1 MMSFPLL
8 SFFFQQPNLFP
19 FPSVYRG
26 VHHFPITKIPNMKKF
41 LFLFALAVFSFI
53 SCQKENLPPVDDT
66 PKELELG
73 ALATASATGLVTDE
87 QGHAVPEAYVTFGN
101 KSATT
106 DENGVFRI
114 EGAQVRENLAQVKV
128 TKAGYFTGSRTFQPK
143 TEPERFVRIMLLKKN
158 NTGSFAA
165 TAGGRVELPG
175 QVAIDFQADGIVDE
189 NGQPYSGTVQ
199 VAIQYIDP
207 TASDLDQRMPGN
219 LTGFSE
225 DDGLVVLGT
234 YGMIGVELTS
244 SQGQALQL
252 AQGKPAAIAVKV
264 PSSLQGNAPA
274 SIPLWHYDENVGIWM
289 EEGEA
294 SLENGYYV
302 GEVAHFSFWNC
313 DYPYP
318 LVQLSGSIFYQDLND
333 PIENIW
339 VRITVVNG
347 SITGYGYTDS
357 TGVFSG
363 LVPKDEALLLEVIDL
378 CNNVVYSANIGPFSA
393 NVTLDPIILTA
404 GSFSN
409 TNVQISGMLVDCDGA
424 PVTDGYVKV
433 VTSNNAQYI
442 FFADSEGNFE
452 GMLSVCDGGDFLA
465 IGVDL
470 ENLVSS
476 NEIVTPSA
484 PVVDLGQVE
493 ACDNELEDY
502 IEFNLNGADY
512 IFTEFVSVYDSIP
525 ATLFT
530 VAGSGTNQS
539 GWFSLTVDAAAV
551 GSYPAQSFS
560 LWLSSLLNIVA
571 QNPEAITVEVLQY
584 GPSQGDVIKG
594 NFSGTFLDMQGNS
607 HDIDG
612 TFRAIREF

>member
-1 MMSFPLL
+1 
-8 SFFFQQPNLFP
+8 
-19 FPSVYRG
+19 
-26 VHHFPITKIPNMKKF
+26 MKKF
-41 LFLFALAVFSFI
+41 LLLLFLAVFSFFG
-53 SCQKENLPPVDDT
+53 CQKENLPPVDDT

-73 ALATASATGLVTDE
+73 ALATASASGLVTDE
-87 QGHAVPEAYVTFGN
+87 QGLAVAEAYVTFGN

-128 TKAGYFTGSRTFQPK
+128 TKAGYFNGSRTFQPK
-143 TEPERFVRIMLLKKN
+143 TEPERFVRITLLKKN

-175 QVAIDFQADGIVDE
+175 QVAIDFPAGGIVDE

-225 DDGLVVLGT
+225 DEGLVVLGT
-234 YGMIGVELTS
+234 YGMIGVELTG

-252 AQGKPAAIAVKV
+252 AQGKPAEISVKV
-264 PSSLQGNAPA
+264 PSSLQSNAPA
-274 SIPLWHYDENVGIWM
+274 SIPLWHYDENIGIWM

-294 SLENGYYV
+294 RLENGYYT

-318 LVQLSGSIFYQDLND
+318 LVQLSGSLFYQDLNT
-333 PIENIW
+333 PIQGIA

-357 TGVFSG
+357 SGVFSG
-363 LVPKDEALLLEVIDL
+363 LVPKDEALLLEVVDL
-378 CNNVVYSANIGPFSA
+378 CNNVIYSENIGPFSA

-409 TNVQISGMLVDCDGA
+409 TNVQVSGSLVDCDGA

-442 FFADSEGNFE
+442 FFPDSEGNFQ
-452 GMLSVCDGGDFLA
+452 GMLSVCNAGDLVA

-476 NEIVTPSA
+476 GEIVYPSA
-484 PVVDLGQVE
+484 PVVDMGQIE
-493 ACDNELEDY
+493 ACDNELEEY

-525 ATLFT
+525 ATSFT
-530 VAGSGTNQS
+530 VVGSGTNQS
-539 GWFSLTVDAAAV
+539 GWFNLTVDAGAV

-560 LWLSSLLNIVA
+560 LWLNGLLNIQA
-571 QNPEAITVEVLQY
+571 QNPEAITVDVIQY
-584 GPSQGDVIKG
+584 GAAQGDVVKG
-594 NFSGTFLDMQGNS
+594 NFSGTFQDTQGNN
-607 HDIDG
+607 HTVDG
-612 TFRAIREF
+612 TFRAVREF

>member
-1 MMSFPLL
+1 VFI
-8 SFFFQQPNLFP
+8 N
-19 FPSVYRG
+19 FPSTKT
-26 VHHFPITKIPNMKKF
+26 PIMKKF
-41 LFLFALAVFSFI
+41 LLLLSLAVFSFFG
-53 SCQKENLPPVDDT
+53 CQKENLPPVDDT

-73 ALATASATGLVTDE
+73 ALAAASASGLVTDE
-87 QGHAVPEAYVTFGN
+87 QGHAIPDAYVTFGN

-128 TKAGYFTGSRTFQPK
+128 AKAGYFTGSRTFQPK
-143 TEPERFVRIMLLKKN
+143 TEPGRFVRVMLLKKN

-175 QVAIDFQADGIVDE
+175 QVAIDFQAGGIVDE
-189 NGQPYSGTVQ
+189 NGAPYSGTVQ

-225 DDGLVVLGT
+225 DEGLVVLGT
-234 YGMIGVELTS
+234 YGMIGVELTG

-252 AQGKPAAIAVKV
+252 AQGKPAEISVKV
-264 PSSLQGNAPA
+264 PASLQGNAPA
-274 SIPLWHYDENVGIWM
+274 SIPLWHYDENIGIWM
-289 EEGEA
+289 KEGEA
-294 SLENGYYV
+294 TLENGYYT

-318 LVQLSGSIFYQDLND
+318 LVQLSGSIFYQDLDN
-333 PIENIW
+333 PIENIL

-347 SITGYGYTDS
+347 SISGYGNTDS
-357 TGVFSG
+357 TGVFYG
-363 LVPKDEALLLEVIDL
+363 LVPKDEALLLEIIDL
-378 CNNVVYSANIGPFSA
+378 CGNVVYQENIGPFSA

-409 TNVQISGMLVDCDGA
+409 TNALVSGTLVDCDGA

-433 VTSNNAQYI
+433 IASNNAQYI
-442 FFADSEGNFE
+442 FFPDSEGNFE
-452 GMLSVCDGGDFLA
+452 GMLSVCDAGDLMA

-470 ENLVSS
+470 ENLISS
-476 NEIVTPSA
+476 DEIVYPSA
-484 PVVDLGQVE
+484 PVVDMGQIE
-493 ACDNELEDY
+493 ACDNELEEY

-512 IFTEFVSVYDSIP
+512 IFTEFVTVYDSIP
-525 ATLFT
+525 ATSFT
-530 VAGSGTNQS
+530 VVGSGTNQS
-539 GWFSLTVDAAAV
+539 GWFNLTVDASAV

-560 LWLSSLLNIVA
+560 LWLNSLLNIQA
-571 QNPEAITVEVLQY
+571 QNPEAITVDVTQY
-584 GPSQGDVIKG
+584 GAAQGDVVKG
-594 NFSGTFLDMQGNS
+594 NFSGAFLDMQGNS
-607 HDIDG
+607 HTVDG

>member
-1 MMSFPLL
+1 
-8 SFFFQQPNLFP
+8 
-19 FPSVYRG
+19 
-26 VHHFPITKIPNMKKF
+26 MKKF
-41 LFLFALAVFSFI
+41 LLLLTLAVFSFFG
-53 SCQKENLPPVDDT
+53 CQKEPIPPVDDT
-66 PKELELG
+66 PKELDLG
-73 ALATASATGLVTDE
+73 ALTTASASGLVTDE
-87 QGHAVPEAYVTFGN
+87 QGHAVPDAYVTFGS

-128 TKAGYFTGSRTFQPK
+128 TKAGFFTGSRTFQPK
-143 TEPERFVRIMLLKKN
+143 SEPERFVRITLLKKTN
-158 NTGSFAA
+158 AGSFAA

-189 NGQPYSGTVQ
+189 NGHPYSGTVQ

-207 TASDLDQRMPGN
+207 TASDLGRRMPGN

-234 YGMIGVELTS
+234 YGMIGVELS
-244 SQGQALQL
+244 GSQGQELQL
-252 AQGKPAAIAVKV
+252 AQGKPAEIAVKV

-274 SIPLWHYDENVGIWM
+274 SIPLWHYDENIGIWM

-302 GEVAHFSFWNC
+302 GEVAHFSYWNC

-318 LVQLSGSIFYQDLND
+318 LVLLSGSVFFQDLND
-333 PIENIW
+333 PIENIL

-363 LVPKDEALLLEVIDL
+363 LVPKDEALLLEVVDL
-378 CNNVVYSANIGPFSA
+378 CNNAVYSANIGPFSA

-409 TNVQISGMLVDCDGA
+409 TNVQVSGTLVDCDGA
-424 PVTDGYVKV
+424 PVTNGYVKV
-433 VTSNNAQYI
+433 VTSSNGQYI
-442 FFADSEGNFE
+442 LFADSEGNFE
-452 GMLSVCDGGDFLA
+452 GMFSACDGGDFLA

-493 ACDNELEDY
+493 ACDNELEEY

-512 IFTEFVSVYDSIP
+512 IFTEYVAVYDSIP
-525 ATLFT
+525 ATSFT
-530 VAGSGTNQS
+530 VTGSGANQL
-539 GWFSLTVDAAAV
+539 GWFNLTVDAGAV

-560 LWLSSLLNIVA
+560 LYLSSLLNIQA
-571 QNPEAITVEVLQY
+571 QNPDAITVDVIQY
-584 GPSQGDVIKG
+584 GPAQGDVVKG

-607 HDIDG
+607 HEIDG
-612 TFRAIREF
+612 VFRAIREF